1 MKKDNRP
8 LIAAVFLVIGGLF
21 SGAFVSGN
29 LNGGIVEVASARRS
43 GEFFISAAQGA
54 ENAGA
59 LLDERTPSPVSAV
72 SNSNIL
78 ESRSIFFSTLG
89 AVKDPGV
96 SAESGLAQ

>member
-8 LIAAVFLVIGGLF
+8 LIAAVFLVMGGLF
-21 SGAFVSGN
+21 SSAFVSGN
-29 LNGGIVEVASARRS
+29 IKGGIVEMASARRS
-43 GEFFISAAQGA
+43 GEFFIPAAQGA

-72 SNSNIL
+72 SNSNII
-78 ESRSIFFSTLG
+78 ESKSIFFSTLG